1 MKKFLIN
8 ISIFIAI
15 VAVVDI
21 SLGKTFYWLQS
32 TKAKGRTQTE
42 YYICNELN
50 ADILVMGSSRATH
63 HYVAQMISDSL
74 GKTCFNGGQDG
85 NGIVLQYG
93 RWKMISKHHLP
104 KVIIYDIEPNFDLL
118 VDDNSRYIDRLK
130 PYSVDKDVNKFV
142 AELFPMERF
151 KMLSGMYRYNYK
163 FFEIASDCMRPSDT
177 YNGYIP
183 NYKQI
188 TNEMVKRGRS
198 KNKIEIN
205 PVDPVKIECLGR
217 FLTEAK
223 QKGVQVIL
231 ISSPYWKGH
240 DDFDLNAVK
249 RLAAN
254 MNVPY
259 IDYADSEL
267 RENPDWFAD
276 SMHLNNKGA
285 IVFTADVINR
295 IKNFCGI

>member
-93 RWKMISKHHLP
+93 RWKMISLLILLIPVTDCTHHRNRN
-104 KVIIYDIEPNFDLL
+104 YRM
-118 VDDNSRYIDRLK
+118 SRLSATCRAAF
-130 PYSVDKDVNKFV
+130 S
-142 AELFPMERF
+142 RF
-151 KMLSGMYRYNYK
+151 
-163 FFEIASDCMRPSDT
+163 
-177 YNGYIP
+177 
-183 NYKQI
+183 
-188 TNEMVKRGRS
+188 
-198 KNKIEIN
+198 
-205 PVDPVKIECLGR
+205 
-217 FLTEAK
+217 
-223 QKGVQVIL
+223 
-231 ISSPYWKGH
+231 SS
-240 DDFDLNAVK
+240 
-249 RLAAN
+249 LAAV
-254 MNVPY
+254 MVIQVAREP
-259 IDYADSEL
+259 IKICRVKVVTSMSEK
-267 RENPDWFAD
+267 ETF
-276 SMHLNNKGA
+276 ME
-285 IVFTADVINR
+285 
-295 IKNFCGI
+295 

>member
-1 MKKFLIN
+1 MKKFILN
-8 ISIFIAI
+8 IAIFFAI
-15 VAVVDI
+15 VAAVDF

-42 YYICNELN
+42 YYICKELN

-74 GKTCFNGGQDG
+74 GMTCFNGGQDG

-118 VDDNSRYIDRLK
+118 VDDNRRYIDRLK
-130 PYSVDKDVNKFV
+130 PYSVDKDVNKYV

-163 FFEIASDCMRPSDT
+163 FLEIASDCVRSSDAH
-177 YNGYIP
+177 NGYSP

-188 TNEMVKRGRS
+188 TNEMVNRTRS
-198 KNKIEIN
+198 TKKIDIN
-205 PVDPVKIECLGR
+205 PVDPVKIECLEK
-217 FLTEAK
+217 LLAEAK
-223 QKGVQVIL
+223 RKGVQIIL

-240 DDFDLNAVK
+240 DDFELKEVK
-249 RLAAN
+249 RLAST
-254 MNVPY
+254 MNVPF
-259 IDYADSEL
+259 IDYVDSEI

-295 IKNFCGI
+295 IKCFCGI